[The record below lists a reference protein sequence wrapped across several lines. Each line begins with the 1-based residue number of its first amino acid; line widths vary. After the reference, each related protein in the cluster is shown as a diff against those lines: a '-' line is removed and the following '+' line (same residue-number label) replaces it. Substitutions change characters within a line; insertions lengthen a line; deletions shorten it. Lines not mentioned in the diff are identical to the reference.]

1 MSFASCCCPKEP
13 GVTSEDKGKDMA
25 QDALVRNRLG
35 GWWKVMMALCLL
47 LPIVLYVLAVVDIRW
62 LASVVTLVRDG
73 IREAEAL
80 VY

>member
-1 MSFASCCCPKEP
+1 
-13 GVTSEDKGKDMA
+13 MA